1 MSTARTSNDAK
12 KAGGYL
18 KEKFTIG
25 ISRVTGDEVSRSI
38 MKTTSHMLK
47 APKDKHLQRL
57 LSATHGHC
65 SADSLEKHK
74 DMAAYIVE
82 ELEKRSHT
90 HNWIVVL
97 KTMITFHHILIDG
110 SLSANR
116 VMQRNRGLFCM
127 RAVKDLADSPDGA
140 AQKNFIEHYI
150 RYLEERNISQA
161 RIDVDPRIETDEYL
175 TVLKSMSNEVLAKA
189 MTQLIQQLE
198 CIANIEFREVVVDNF
213 ATLDAY
219 NLLIADGTRL
229 YGMLANRML
238 YILERFDEME
248 IMAKQT
254 WLSVYRRYA
263 KCVHS
268 LALLFQRLVSANRHF
283 SSPIPKINEFPADVL
298 MKLEQD
304 VEYSSIPKET
314 IHFEDDEP
322 EAAPAAQTPEVEQ
335 PANTDLFEEISDA
348 EPSTTTTDVKKPA
361 VDMDDWFTPAP
372 APATATT
379 RDVKK
384 APADMDDIFGH
395 PSSSSA
401 HSAPQ
406 QQQPHHTQQQQSGY
420 HTKAQTNMFNDEPAV
435 QSRPKSAPKE
445 FDPFGAS
452 PPTSS
457 WQEEKK
463 SQQPARASNPMDDLF
478 GPSSSTTATKPTAPA
493 HSNSAW

>member
-161 RIDVDPRIETDEYL
+161 RIDVDPRIESDEYL

-268 LALLFQRLVSANRHF
+268 LALLFQRLLSANRHF

-322 EAAPAAQTPEVEQ
+322 EAAPAAHQAPEIEQ
-335 PANTDLFEEISDA
+335 PANTDLFEEISD
-348 EPSTTTTDVKKPA
+348 EPSTTTTDQKKPA
-361 VDMDDWFTPAP
+361 ADLDDWFAPAPAP
-372 APATATT
+372 APATSTT
-379 RDVKK
+379 RETKK
-384 APADMDDIFGH
+384 ASADIDDIFGP

-406 QQQPHHTQQQQSGY
+406 QHQYQHNGY
-420 HTKAQTNMFNDEPAV
+420 QAKAQTNMFNDEPAV
-435 QSRPKSAPKE
+435 ESRPKSAPKE

-463 SQQPARASNPMDDLF
+463 SQPARASNPMDDLF
-478 GPSSSTTATKPTAPA
+478 GPPSATATKTTAPA
-493 HSNSAW
+493 YSNSAW